1 MAFRLGSNSRR
12 LLIGVHP
19 SLVSV
24 VERAIALTPI
34 DFRITEGL
42 RTFDRQRELFE
53 QGRSKTMNS
62 RHLKG
67 YAVDIFPLGVAD
79 VWNRNNPATKAAWNA
94 IADAFYQAGTDIAV
108 PIVWGGDFNG
118 DGRDVGKDGWDWP
131 HFELDRRRY
140 P

>member
-24 VERAIALTPI
+24 VERAIQITPI

-42 RTFDRQRELFE
+42 RTFERQQQLFAE
-53 QGRSKTMNS
+53 KKSKTMAS
-62 RHLKG
+62 RHLRG
-67 YAVDIFPLGVAD
+67 YAVDIFPLGVDD
-79 VWNRNNPATKAAWNA
+79 VWNRNNPKTKAAWLAVAN
-94 IADAFYQAGTDIAV
+94 AFYQAGIDIAV
-108 PIVWGGDFNG
+108 PVVWGGDFNG
-118 DGRDVGKDGWDWP
+118 DGPDVGNDGWDWP
-131 HFELDRRRY
+131 HFELDRRKY